1 MYTTAND
8 FKRSFTHT
16 HTQHDGENFFFF
28 NFQEQE
34 ITPKMNKRYEEMIK
48 EQRIEKKNL
57 NDLAKKNASYCR
69 KARKKIIISYSDLYN
84 HNNLKMAE
92 LFLSFF
98 LPSHIFFFLREFF
111 CISPFLYF
119 FWLYSLVVV
128 IKLSIEIWTTNTEL
142 KA

>member
-57 NDLAKKNASYCR
+57 NDLAKKMRATAG
-69 KARKKIIISYSDLYN
+69 KQEKKS
-84 HNNLKMAE
+84 
-92 LFLSFF
+92 
-98 LPSHIFFFLREFF
+98 
-111 CISPFLYF
+111 
-119 FWLYSLVVV
+119 
-128 IKLSIEIWTTNTEL
+128 
-142 KA
+142 